1 MLPSDC
7 LLLAGHEGLRRSAV
21 LARCAGAGILHG
33 AGFVVPA
40 STESAVG
47 LFELL
52 FKMFPCG
59 NVLG

>member
-1 MLPSDC
+1 MLPSEC
-7 LLLAGHEGLRRSAV
+7 LLLAGHEGLRSAV
-21 LARCAGAGILHG
+21 LARCAGAGILHR